1 MKFIRL
7 IKKLVKE
14 YDEQNMLSQ
23 RDYIE
28 KIAEHE
34 IIAIQKNDLLTIKQK
49 HYFTYQIVIKVNAL
63 FSSRKP
69 RIVLLELNRILS
81 ELAKIYKQK
90 DKIDSN

>member
-7 IKKLVKE
+7 VNKLVKE
-14 YDEQNMLSQ
+14 YDQENLLSQ

-34 IIAIQKNDLLTIKQK
+34 IIAIQKNDLLSLKQK

-69 RIVLLELNRILS
+69 RIVLLELSRVVN

-90 DKIDSN
+90 DKVDTH